1 MEDLFD
7 WLNDLAPDLE
17 IVPFRHV
24 DCPRCGAWVALVS
37 YAGPEDTTGR
47 ARVITLL
54 ARVSTLPTFLVTVAG
69 PDDFTVVVWRVPP
82 LENEQI
88 VTSAQFRAVLSQ
100 LTEHHACLA

>member
-7 WLNDLAPDLE
+7 WLNDLAPELD

-54 ARVSTLPTFLVTVAG
+54 ARVSALPTFLVTVVG
-69 PDDFTVVVWRVPP
+69 PDDFTVVVWRVPSVDD
-82 LENEQI
+82 EQI
-88 VTSAQFRAVLSQ
+88 VRSQQFKTMLTQ
-100 LTEHHACLA
+100 LAEHHACSV